1 MNQHQPQQP
10 SATPNEATSTL
21 EGWYALHDFRS
32 INWTA
37 WKTADDEERAGAL
50 DELQEFMK
58 EWGATEEAGL
68 GSSAAYTIVGQKAD
82 FVMMHLRETLE
93 DLNKLET
100 AFNKTTFAK
109 YTTKA
114 YSYVSVVELSN
125 YLSKEEDPMQN
136 PQIVA
141 RLKPVLNKA
150 RYICFYP
157 MNKKRDLDDNWYML
171 SMDERR
177 TLMRSHGLIGRS
189 YAGKVK
195 QIISGSVGF
204 DDWEWG
210 VTLFSDDAL
219 QFKKLIYEMR
229 FDEVSA
235 RYGEFGSFYVGSVLN
250 EETFEDMLKL

>member
-1 MNQHQPQQP
+1 MNQPA
-10 SATPNEATSTL
+10 STTNEAAATL

-37 WKTADDEERAGAL
+37 WNAADDEERAGAL
-50 DELQEFMK
+50 DELNDFMK
-58 EWGATEEAGL
+58 EWSDAEAAAA
-68 GSSAAYTIVGQKAD
+68 GSSTAYAIVGQKAD

-100 AFNKTTFAK
+100 EFNKTTFAK

-125 YLSKEEDPMQN
+125 YLGGKDEDPMQN

-141 RLKPVLNKA
+141 RLKPILPKN

-157 MNKKRDLDDNWYML
+157 MNKKRDLSDNWYML
-171 SMDERR
+171 SMEERKGM
-177 TLMRSHGLIGRS
+177 MRSHGLIGRS

-195 QIISGSVGF
+195 QIITGSVGF

-219 QFKKLIYEMR
+219 QFKKLVYEMR

-235 RYGEFGSFYVGSVLN
+235 RFGEFGSFYVGSLLN
-250 EETFEDMLKL
+250 AESFRDMMKP